1 MGTRRH
7 ASSLVW
13 GKIIR
18 ERDKFRAMCLIIAEK
33 FVWVKLE
40 YGVMQ
45 KIAVGAVC
53 YFSLVLEW
61 YIGDT

>member
-1 MGTRRH
+1 MGTRGH

-18 ERDKFRAMCLIIAEK
+18 EKGKFRGMCLIIGEK

-40 YGVMQ
+40 CGVMQ

-53 YFSLVLEW
+53 
-61 YIGDT
+61 